1 MDLAATA
8 LYHGVT
14 AVVRLNQTGG
24 GQYSSQLKHTVDDVP
39 RHGLPGLLLRKVLV
53 RPLHQHQLAVGHQRS
68 ALLRL
73 LQAGGW
79 AVG

>member
-1 MDLAATA
+1 
-8 LYHGVT
+8 
-14 AVVRLNQTGG
+14 
-24 GQYSSQLKHTVDDVP
+24 VP